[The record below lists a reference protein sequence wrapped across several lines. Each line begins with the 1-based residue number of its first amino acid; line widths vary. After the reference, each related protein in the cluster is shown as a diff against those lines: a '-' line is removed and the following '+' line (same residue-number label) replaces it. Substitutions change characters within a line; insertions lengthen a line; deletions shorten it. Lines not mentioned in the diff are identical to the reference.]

1 MLMNI
6 NLLFAIWTNNFQ
18 LMNKYLIMRK
28 KIRKFSF
35 ISTIKSSVAAVFGAF
50 KATAAAELG
59 GAFNRVCMSLIF
71 RWITCVCIFCFFA
84 SKASMFAAKTPLGFW
99 KSNILNCELK
109 TLMLTSF
116 KIYILQN
123 LVATFAIILMKM
135 LLIQRWCLKTN
146 MMI

>member
-1 MLMNI
+1 MNV

-28 KIRKFSF
+28 MIWRFSP
-35 ISTIKSSVAAVFGAF
+35 ISTTEFPVAAVSGAF
-50 KATAAAELG
+50 EATAAVELG
-59 GAFNRVCMSLIF
+59 GASSRVCMSSIS
-71 RWITCVCIFCFFA
+71 RWITRVCIFHFFTN
-84 SKASMFAAKTPLGFW
+84 KISMFAAETPLDSW